1 MYVSNLNEDGTL
13 IEKTLF
19 ISIPANEG
27 KPDGMTI
34 DQEGCL
40 WIALFGG
47 SCVNRYNQQGIK
59 IDTIQMPVS
68 CITSC
73 AFGGE
78 NLDILFI
85 TTSSHKLNDLQKIK
99 EPQAGSLFQTK
110 LDIGGY
116 KTNKFIQIN

>member
-1 MYVSNLNEDGTL
+1 MNEDGTL
-13 IEKTLF
+13 IEKKLF

-34 DQEGCL
+34 DQEGCI
-40 WIALFGG
+40 WVALFGG
-47 SCVNRYNQQGIK
+47 SCINRYNQQGVK

-73 AFGGE
+73 VFGGKD
-78 NLDILFI
+78 LDIMFI
-85 TTSSHKLNDLQKIK
+85 TTSSHKLSDQQKIK
-99 EPQAGSLFQTK
+99 EQQAGSLFKTK
-110 LDIGGY
+110 LDIAGH